1 MREVSKR
8 PYGARLMAQT
18 SQALVGDIIAV
29 DLPDPIPNSEVKH
42 QQAHGTAGV
51 TLWESRYRRP
61 QSLKPSVESKD
72 SRGLFRCALASKL
85 TGPRESWPVGVAEPP
100 VQAGSRDE
108 RLALRSL
115 PASLND
121 G

>member
-1 MREVSKR
+1 MN
-8 PYGARLMAQT
+8 QT

-72 SRGLFRCALASKL
+72 SRGLFFFPPGPARLERGSWRVECSCAPV
-85 TGPRESWPVGVAEPP
+85 PRDSP
-100 VQAGSRDE
+100 
-108 RLALRSL
+108 L
-115 PASLND
+115 P
-121 G
+121 

>member
-1 MREVSKR
+1 MS
-8 PYGARLMAQT
+8 QT

-72 SRGLFRCALASKL
+72 SRGLFHLSRRL
-85 TGPRESWPVGVAEPP
+85 TRPFVVVAVGGRTP
-100 VQAGSRDE
+100 
-108 RLALRSL
+108 
-115 PASLND
+115 
-121 G
+121 

>member
-8 PYGARLMAQT
+8 PYGARLMNQT

-72 SRGLFRCALASKL
+72 SRGLFFFYLPFPCVARHGTTA
-85 TGPRESWPVGVAEPP
+85 GPLIVRSCSTVV
-100 VQAGSRDE
+100 RDSP
-108 RLALRSL
+108 LR
-115 PASLND
+115 
-121 G
+121 

>member
-8 PYGARLMAQT
+8 PYGARLMDQT

-61 QSLKPSVESKD
+61 QSLKPSVESQD
-72 SRGLFRCALASKL
+72 SRGLFHFRWGVFSRGGAEAA
-85 TGPRESWPVGVAEPP
+85 GAPRG
-100 VQAGSRDE
+100 AGE
-108 RLALRSL
+108 
-115 PASLND
+115 
-121 G
+121 